1 MSDQNMKNIIS
12 RQNEI
17 FMKTFNNGDYEGMA
31 SLYTEDGQMLPPNG
45 KVIIGK
51 SGIGD
56 FWKGAMDMGIKFI
69 EMHTD
74 EVDHQGDT
82 VIEVSQATL
91 LNEEKHVIDEI
102 KYIVIWKKQNGNW
115 KLHRDMFN
123 SNRTIQQ

>member
-1 MSDQNMKNIIS
+1 MSDHNMKNIIS
-12 RQNEI
+12 RQNDI
-17 FMKTFNNGDYEGMA
+17 FMETFNNGDYEGMA
-31 SLYTEDGQMLPPNG
+31 DLYTEVGQILPPNG

-51 SGIGD
+51 SGIAD
-56 FWKGAMDMGIKFI
+56 FWKGAMDMGIKSI
-69 EMHTD
+69 EMYTD
-74 EVDHQGDT
+74 EVDQQGDT

-91 LNEEKHVIDEI
+91 LSDEKHVIDEI